1 MDRVWLKPG
10 REKSVKNRHPWIF
23 DGAVER
29 VEGTPQG
36 GDVVQVCDS
45 GGHPLATG
53 YYNARSQI
61 VVRVLT
67 WQAGE
72 AIDVDFWRRRLM
84 ASIARREALALGADT
99 NAYRLV
105 SAESDGLPGLVVDRY
120 GDRLVMQSLTLG
132 IEPWKATI
140 AGLLMELLTPRGIY
154 ERSDVDVRKHEGLSA
169 ATGCL
174 AGETPPAQLIMCEDA
189 LQFTIDVLHGHKTG
203 FYLDQRDNRRRVAA
217 YCAGGSVLN
226 VFSYTGGFGV
236 YARRAGAAAVI
247 NVDSSHDALECCE
260 ENLRLNGL
268 ARADDEQIE
277 GDAFQ
282 VLRGLRQEGRTFDLV
297 VLDPPK
303 FAFSRQQLTAATRGY
318 KDINMLGM
326 QLLRPGGIL
335 CTFSCSG
342 LVSED
347 LFQKVL
353 FGASLDV
360 GRDVRILERLGQA
373 GDHPVLLSF
382 PEGAYLKGFICQVA

>member
-1 MDRVWLKPG
+1 
-10 REKSVKNRHPWIF
+10 
-23 DGAVER
+23 
-29 VEGTPQG
+29 
-36 GDVVQVCDS
+36 VCDCE
-45 GGHPLATG
+45 GRPLATG

-67 WQAGE
+67 WQPGE
-72 AIDVDFWRRRLM
+72 AIDAAFWRRRLK
-84 ASIARREALALGADT
+84 ASIARREALAMSADT

-105 SAESDGLPGLVVDRY
+105 NAESDDLPGLVVDRY
-120 GDRLVMQSLTLG
+120 GDWLVLQSLTLG
-132 IEPWKATI
+132 IEVWKATI
-140 AGLLMELLTPRGIY
+140 AGLLTELLSPRGVY
-154 ERSDVDVRKHEGLSA
+154 ERSDVDVRKHEGLGPV
-169 ATGCL
+169 TGCL
-174 AGETPPAQLIMCEDA
+174 AGETPPERLIVREDG
-189 LQFTIDVLHGHKTG
+189 LQFVTDVLHGHKTG

-217 YCAGGSVLN
+217 YCSGRDVLN

-236 YARRAGAAAVI
+236 YARRAGASSVI
-247 NVDSSHDALECCE
+247 NVDSSHEALERAE
-260 ENLRLNGL
+260 ENLRLNDL

-282 VLRGLRQEGRTFDLV
+282 VLRGLRQEGRAFDLV

-303 FAFSRQQLTAATRGY
+303 FAFSRQQVTAATRGY

-326 QLLRPGGIL
+326 QLLRPGGLL

-353 FGASLDV
+353 FGASLDAE
-360 GRDVRILERLGQA
+360 REVRILERLGQA
-373 GDHPVLLSF
+373 GDHPVLLTF
-382 PEGAYLKGFICQVA
+382 PEGAYLKGFVCQVG